1 MLPSDGK
8 TIICVQRNL
17 LFISHRIVHVPR
29 ETLSWAS
36 TYQRNLRCHHSMA
49 ARCLEYNGRHIQNKS
64 KQYKCWKFW
73 QKDKMYCV
81 MKGLQNFK
89 HTSYI
94 FYDQQQLQD

>member
-8 TIICVQRNL
+8 IITCVQRNL
-17 LFISHRIVHVPR
+17 LSISHRIVHVPR
-29 ETLSWAS
+29 ETLSGLLHIRGIVDVITAWQQGVWS
-36 TYQRNLRCHHSMA
+36 IMA
-49 ARCLEYNGRHIQNKS
+49 DIQNKS

-73 QKDKMYCV
+73 QEDKMYCV

-89 HTSYI
+89 HTSYT